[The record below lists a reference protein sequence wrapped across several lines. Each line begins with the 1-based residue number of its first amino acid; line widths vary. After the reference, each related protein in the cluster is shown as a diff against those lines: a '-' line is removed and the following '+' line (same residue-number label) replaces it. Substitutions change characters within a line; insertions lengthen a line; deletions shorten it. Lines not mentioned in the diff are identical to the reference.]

1 MYGIGSPVK
10 PVEAHNLEK
19 SFGQVRAV
27 RGVSLHVDRGEIFG
41 LLGPN
46 GAGKTTTIRMITGI
60 ISPDRGRVY
69 IMGYDVLK
77 DPLKAKSHVGVVPE
91 ISAPYVDLSA
101 WDNLMLAG
109 RIYHVEDHMR
119 RARAKDLLKMLNLS
133 EAMSRKV
140 KGFSKGMRQRLLL
153 AMALISD
160 PGILILDEP
169 TSGLDIISTRM
180 VRSLITDLRR
190 EGKSIFL
197 TTHNIEEAGILCDR
211 IAVINKG
218 RIVAEGS
225 PEDLRINFEEFRSVK
240 IILDRD
246 LKGIEEALGSFD
258 VLIQG
263 RKIFI
268 TCRRDEVDEVL
279 RRTMKLAED
288 LGARVE
294 EVQTTGPSF
303 EEIFMK
309 LIRGKER

>member
-1 MYGIGSPVK
+1 MK
-10 PVEAHNLEK
+10 PIEAHNLEK
-19 SFGQVRAV
+19 SFGHVRAV
-27 RGVSLHVDRGEIFG
+27 RGVSLYVDKGEIFG

-60 ISPDRGRVY
+60 IHPDRGKAY

-77 DPLKAKSHVGVVPE
+77 EPLKAKRHVGVVPE
-91 ISAPYVDLSA
+91 IAAPYLDLTA

-109 RIYHVEDHMR
+109 RIYHVEDSKR
-119 RARAKDLLKMLNLS
+119 KARAKELLKMLNLS
-133 EAMSRKV
+133 EAMHRKV

-160 PGILILDEP
+160 PDILILDEP
-169 TSGLDIISTRM
+169 TSGLDIISARM
-180 VRSLITDLRR
+180 VRSFITDLRR
-190 EGKSIFL
+190 EGKSILL

-225 PEDLRINFEEFRSVK
+225 PEDLKINFEEFISVK
-240 IILDRD
+240 IVLDRD
-246 LKGIEEALGSFD
+246 LKGIDEALKDFD

-268 TCRRDEVDEVL
+268 TCKQDEVDEVL
-279 RRTMKLAED
+279 RKTMKLAED
-288 LGARVE
+288 SGVKIK
-294 EVQTTGPSF
+294 EVQTAGPSF

-309 LIRGKER
+309 LIGGGGNE